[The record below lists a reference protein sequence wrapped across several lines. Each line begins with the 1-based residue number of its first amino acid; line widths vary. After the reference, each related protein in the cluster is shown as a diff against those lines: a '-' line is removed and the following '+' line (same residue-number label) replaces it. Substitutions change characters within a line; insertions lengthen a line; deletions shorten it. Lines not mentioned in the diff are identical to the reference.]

1 MILLSRRLPSSTSQ
15 AELKEIVETLLTD
28 LGNAIET
35 ANMVDYCYDS
45 NM

>member
-28 LGNAIET
+28 LGIAIQT
-35 ANMVDYCYDS
+35 ANMVGYCCDT